1 MGLWAGLRLGPERSA
16 AVKKQSGIN
25 GLLSQAGPFH
35 LFRLQLDLRSDVLKE
50 GNCHF
55 SRRKSALAFSG
66 SQLRHSLNGNSINA
80 LKFYHQKIPTLI
92 PITSSKSVKSAEI
105 CGSISEFR
113 FNLGCWESPRGIPLR
128 PTGSSLRY

>member
-66 SQLRHSLNGNSINA
+66 SQLRHSLNGNSIDA

-92 PITSSKSVKSAEI
+92 PITSSKSVKSAE
-105 CGSISEFR
+105 SAVQFR
-113 FNLGCWESPRGIPLR
+113 NLI
-128 PTGSSLRY
+128 